1 MAIDKLSNRNYR
13 IAVIAEHYKIKELE
27 EIHYEMR
34 ETLKNLKFWVD
45 SLYRYNGL
53 SKSKAKKIASSENG
67 KKGGRPPKEITS
79 CRRLIAELEDD
90 IIPSLEKEIR
100 LSVSSEE
107 ESEFRAKLEKAQKEL
122 ALCREKFDDWK
133 TKVRKMNNPQNPKN
147 S

>member
-1 MAIDKLSNRNYR
+1 MSKRTESISMAIDKLSNRNYR

-53 SKSKAKKIASSENG
+53 STSKAKKIASSENG
-67 KKGGRPPKEITS
+67 KKGGRPPKEITA
-79 CRRLIAELEDD
+79 CRRSIAELEDD

-107 ESEFRAKLEKAQKEL
+107 ESEFRAKLEEAQKEL
-122 ALCREKFDDWK
+122 ALCKEKFSAWK
-133 TKVRKMNNPQNPKN
+133 LTSWHR
-147 S
+147 